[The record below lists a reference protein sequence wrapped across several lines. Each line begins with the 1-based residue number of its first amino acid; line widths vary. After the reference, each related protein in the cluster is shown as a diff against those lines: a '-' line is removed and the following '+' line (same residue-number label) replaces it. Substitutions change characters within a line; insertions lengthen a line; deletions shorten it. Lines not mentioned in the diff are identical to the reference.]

1 MFRIL
6 FRTMFSATFPATFS
20 IPFPATF
27 PHPIPSRVAL
37 SNPCRH
43 FDFCVLKPAV
53 CKGFARGK
61 GATRAQWGG
70 QVPNRLQK
78 EPLPVRSHEVTEG
91 CADVARAS
99 HCSSSFM
106 SRYVP

>member
-1 MFRIL
+1 MFRSPRWTTFSATFRSTFDAPFPAMFSVLCQTMFRIL
-6 FRTMFSATFPATFS
+6 FQTMFSITFPATFS

-53 CKGFARGK
+53 CNGFARGK
-61 GATRAQWGG
+61 GTTRAQWGG
-70 QVPNRLQK
+70 P
-78 EPLPVRSHEVTEG
+78 
-91 CADVARAS
+91 
-99 HCSSSFM
+99 
-106 SRYVP
+106 